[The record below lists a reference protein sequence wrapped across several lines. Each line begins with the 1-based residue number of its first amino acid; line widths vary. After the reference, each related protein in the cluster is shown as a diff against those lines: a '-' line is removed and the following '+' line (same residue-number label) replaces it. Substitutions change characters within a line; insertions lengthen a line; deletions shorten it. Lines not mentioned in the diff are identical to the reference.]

1 MVFWIIISSCVTILS
16 PVGQSVNITIKAKT
30 TKTGSFTNV
39 VSVYCAENDTVVSD
53 NVTVNVY
60 EPDLKIAKTANATSV
75 LVNDL
80 VNFTVVVRNH
90 GDSFATNVRISG
102 ILPDEFEF
110 VSAGGNYSRN
120 GQTVVWTIDKLDAE
134 QDFTVWIV
142 VCVKDN
148 GTFDNVACVNCTEE
162 PAVKNSTATVEAV
175 MPSLNVTKL
184 SIEKFV
190 YSGNEASFKII
201 ITNNGIIELNNMFV
215 NEIIPEGL
223 IYSRFVGS
231 NWTNN
236 GNMFYYNGSLGVGES
251 VELIVIVN
259 TTKSGNF
266 INNIIAGAD
275 NINNQT
281 ANANVTVYTPSLFV
295 REISNDPIV
304 VLGNQVSFTVVI
316 TNDGDCALG
325 EVYVSNI
332 FPEGFVYT
340 GFEGENWTKVGD
352 RFVYSG
358 VLNQGES
365 ISYILYFNT
374 AVSGVFVPEVIAGSN
389 LTSNA
394 TSKAYSNNT
403 TVVVAPNIDLSKVV
417 DKTPVNVSDLVTFTI
432 TVLNSGSA
440 VLNDIFVVDNIP
452 EGLKFV
458 SFDGDGWS
466 KEGNN
471 YYCSGSL
478 APGESVNFTIICEA
492 IEVCNVTN
500 VATVFSDRVGNVS
513 AEAAVSVVNNT
524 EPGPE
529 PGPEPQPKPV
539 NPVEPETHEPV
550 HVSTDSKATGNPIM
564 LLLLIILAFV
574 PLRRRRN

>member
-1 MVFWIIISSCVTILS
+1 M
-16 PVGQSVNITIKAKT
+16 
-30 TKTGSFTNV
+30 
-39 VSVYCAENDTVVSD
+39 
-53 NVTVNVY
+53 NVY